1 MQFLQYSVTVNE
13 SDAASSVNISVEILV
28 APFAILPSNIT
39 VTLSETPEDFSLST
53 NELVFL
59 AGANNGTVKTF
70 VITIHDDDLVEGTE
84 TFVISGSVT
93 SPAMFLPG
101 RDMTTITIMDNERK
115 CRTPL
120 FSNSAKSIL

>member
-1 MQFLQYSVTVNE
+1 MNE
-13 SDAASSVNISVEILV
+13 SDAASSVSISVEILV
-28 APFAILPSNIT
+28 APFAILPSNIHVT
-39 VTLSETPEDFSLST
+39 VSETPEDFSLST

-93 SPAMFLPG
+93 PPAMFLPG
-101 RDMTTITIMDNERK
+101 RNMTTITIMDNECK
-115 CRTPL
+115 CRTPQL
-120 FSNSAKSIL
+120 SNSAKSSL